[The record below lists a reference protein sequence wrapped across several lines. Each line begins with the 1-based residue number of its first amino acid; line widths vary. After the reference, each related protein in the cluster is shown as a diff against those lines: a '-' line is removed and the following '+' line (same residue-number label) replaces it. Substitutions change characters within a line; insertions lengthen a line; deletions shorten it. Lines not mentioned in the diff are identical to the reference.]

1 MDLKKYF
8 VLSLATLLI
17 TVSVPCFAQMPKEDM
32 VVGGLYIGQ
41 RFSEVMEMYGRPSGI
56 MKETEVPGRMFSFT
70 EENGTE
76 FNVRIIDDR
85 VAGVE
90 LFGKNSLSTKAG
102 IQIGSTVRHVKRAYG
117 KPDDQR
123 GTEDDSIM
131 YYKCDA
137 GNRHTWILII
147 EVKAGKVVSMEMK
160 VIAR

>member
-1 MDLKKYF
+1 MNLKKLF
-8 VLSLATLLI
+8 VLSLATIFI
-17 TVSVPCFAQMPKEDM
+17 TVSVPCFAQLPKEDM

-56 MKETEVPGRMFSFT
+56 MKETEDPGRVFSFT

-76 FNVRIIDDR
+76 FNVHIIDDR
-85 VAGVE
+85 VVGVE

-102 IQIGSTVRHVKRAYG
+102 IRIGSTVKNVKRAYG
-117 KPDDQR
+117 NPDDQR
-123 GTEDDSIM
+123 GTKDDGIM

-147 EVKAGKVVSMEMK
+147 EVTAGKVVSIEMSD
-160 VIAR
+160 VTR